1 MTHDE
6 IIERIAKKKNIMGWS
21 NAKIGVQAGVNQNKV
36 ALLLRGDSISLYG
49 FLDIIDAMGLE
60 INII

>member
-6 IIERIAKKKNIMGWS
+6 IIERIAKKKSALEWS

-36 ALLLRGDSISLYG
+36 ALLLRGESISLYG
-49 FLDIIDAMGLE
+49 FLDILDAMGLE

>member
-6 IIERIAKKKNIMGWS
+6 IIARIAKKKSALEWS
-21 NAKIGVQAGVNQNKV
+21 NAKIAVSAGVNQNKV

-49 FLDIIDAMGLE
+49 FLDILDAMGLE
-60 INII
+60 INVV